1 MAGATLGGIALMV
14 VPVLLAL
21 ALPLVGVSA
30 ADLRSV
36 YASIVVSVLALP
48 ARK

>member
-1 MAGATLGGIALMV
+1 MV

-21 ALPLVGVSA
+21 ALLVFGVSA

-36 YASIVVSVLALP
+36 CASIVVSVLALP
-48 ARK
+48 ASK